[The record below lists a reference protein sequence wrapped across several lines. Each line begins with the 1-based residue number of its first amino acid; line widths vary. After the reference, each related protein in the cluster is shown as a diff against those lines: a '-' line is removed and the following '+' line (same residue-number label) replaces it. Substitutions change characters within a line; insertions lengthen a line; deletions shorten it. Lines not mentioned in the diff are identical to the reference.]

1 MTAPGDVI
9 GQVVVNVRTCADL
22 YRMGKAM
29 TPACQFRI
37 PATPSFRCA
46 GCQGDGTWLDTSEAV
61 EVAPR
66 IVFDFQGNETGPV
79 YRPVE
84 NGDTGDGAA

>member
-46 GCQGDGTWLDTSEAV
+46 GCQGDGTWLDTNNPTTV
-61 EVAPR
+61 ERLGCEDCKPLW
-66 IVFDFQGNETGPV
+66 
-79 YRPVE
+79 RPVE